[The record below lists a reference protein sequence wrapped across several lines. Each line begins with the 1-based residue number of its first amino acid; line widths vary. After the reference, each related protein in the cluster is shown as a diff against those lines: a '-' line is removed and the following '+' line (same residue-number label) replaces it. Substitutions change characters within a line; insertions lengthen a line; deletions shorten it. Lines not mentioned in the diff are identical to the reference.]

1 MRSSVRWKESRLP
14 SRDSIRLHWG
24 SFCDVCLFS
33 SPFSLAFSFSP
44 FSLAF
49 SFSPFSLAFSF
60 SPFSL
65 AFSFS
70 SPFSFSFTLSLTSSL
85 TLSLNTGVVTCSAVT
100 CGSNHTPPRYD
111 TSWYSNS
118 GCDKYS
124 ASTACFPA
132 VERPA
137 SKSRN
142 TSGSDGAS
150 VCSARTSPSTDVF
163 AGAAASSRLPCVT
176 TTTDG
181 GAAEA
186 RHNASSARATGYSSL
201 Q

>member
-24 SFCDVCLFS
+24 SFCGVCLSFSFPISLTFTFSPTFSFS
-33 SPFSLAFSFSP
+33 SPISLTFSF
-44 FSLAF
+44 
-49 SFSPFSLAFSF
+49 
-60 SPFSL
+60 PFSL

-70 SPFSFSFTLSLTSSL
+70 SPFSFSFSRSLTSSL

-111 TSWYSNS
+111 TSWYSVN

-137 SKSRN
+137 SKSRK

-186 RHNASSARATGYSSL
+186 RHSASSARATGYSSL